1 MWNPTPPFS
10 MQWKSELQSA
20 LGICGSASTYSVNLR
35 LCSVHLVQKKKK
47 FTCKWTHAVQSH
59 VVQGSTILNK
69 FLMGTFQLITKPAM
83 KKCWHEQKLL
93 SLPSIS
99 LQSNM
104 EADMKINN
112 YSTTQLDNI
121 YKKRHETEIATI
133 SVKLSKWLRDRLF
146 ILFT

>member
-1 MWNPTPPFS
+1 M
-10 MQWKSELQSA
+10 
-20 LGICGSASTYSVNLR
+20 
-35 LCSVHLVQKKKK
+35 
-47 FTCKWTHAVQSH
+47 
-59 VVQGSTILNK
+59 NK
-69 FLMGTFQLITKPAM
+69 
-83 KKCWHEQKLL
+83 KLL

-112 YSTTQLDNI
+112 PSTMQLDNI
-121 YKKRHETEIATI
+121 YQKRHETEIATI

>member
-1 MWNPTPPFS
+1 

-35 LCSVHLVQKKKK
+35 LCSMHLVKKKK
-47 FTCKWTHAVQSH
+47 KNSLVSEPTQFKVMWFK
-59 VVQGSTILNK
+59 G
-69 FLMGTFQLITKPAM
+69 QLYLINSSWEYFNWLQNQQWKNVDM
-83 KKCWHEQKLL
+83 KKKHL

-99 LQSNM
+99 LQFNM
-104 EADMKINN
+104 EAHMKINN

-121 YKKRHETEIATI
+121 YQKRHETEIATI